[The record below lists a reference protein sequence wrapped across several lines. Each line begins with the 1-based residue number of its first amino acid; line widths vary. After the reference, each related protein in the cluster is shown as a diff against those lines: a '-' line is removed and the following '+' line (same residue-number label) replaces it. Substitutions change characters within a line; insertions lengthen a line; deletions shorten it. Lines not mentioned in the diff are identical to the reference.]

1 MPFSSSLIHMSKKVE
16 KKSKIILLSDFGM
29 KKQNAEGAALSQG
42 SAGASLR
49 LYSDEKRAF
58 LKMYFNILTS
68 MITLMFY

>member
-29 KKQNAEGAALSQG
+29 KKQNPEGAVFSRG
-42 SAGASLR
+42 SAGTSLR

-68 MITLMFY
+68 MSTSMFY